1 MKLPGWRRYAM
12 KPLTLRLT
20 PATLATYTGVLAL
33 LALIGGAIGYA
44 VGTHHPAPVT
54 PPDAVSASAATV
66 PAPDEQ
72 QIRVMNAR
80 IAELQARLMRLDALG
95 QHLAESANLKEGE
108 FNFDSKGP
116 SGGPLVEDLTVLG
129 DRMDLQLRLQSLAG
143 EIERRETQL
152 QALDSVLA
160 GQRRQDNR
168 QLLGNLPVRQGT
180 ITSTFGYRSDPFT
193 GRAAFHAGMDF
204 SGPEGTDIYAVAPGV
219 VTYAGIKSGYGNVVE
234 IDHGTGY
241 VTRYAHARSV
251 AVRVGDR
258 VSRDQLIA
266 FMGNTG
272 RSTGTHLHYEV
283 LQGNRQID
291 PSTFVHLALRK

>member
-108 FNFDSKGP
+108 FNFDS
-116 SGGPLVEDLTVLG
+116 
-129 DRMDLQLRLQSLAG
+129 
-143 EIERRETQL
+143 
-152 QALDSVLA
+152 
-160 GQRRQDNR
+160 
-168 QLLGNLPVRQGT
+168 
-180 ITSTFGYRSDPFT
+180 
-193 GRAAFHAGMDF
+193 
-204 SGPEGTDIYAVAPGV
+204 
-219 VTYAGIKSGYGNVVE
+219 
-234 IDHGTGY
+234 
-241 VTRYAHARSV
+241 
-251 AVRVGDR
+251 
-258 VSRDQLIA
+258 
-266 FMGNTG
+266 
-272 RSTGTHLHYEV
+272 
-283 LQGNRQID
+283 
-291 PSTFVHLALRK
+291 

>member
-44 VGTHHPAPVT
+44 VGTRQPAPVT
-54 PPDAVSASAATV
+54 SPEAVSASTAAA

-219 VTYAGIKSGYGNVVE
+219 VTYAGLKSGYGNVVE